1 MLSYHVVTV
10 FRIKTD
16 ELISIWSINSILRS
30 IWRPNTPKIDPF
42 FLIHFLWEIDTMSL
56 ERSEV
61 EGIAQ
66 LARLK
71 IEAADIDS
79 YATGLNN
86 ILNLVDQMQA
96 VDTTGVEPL
105 ANPLDAVQRLRVDEV
120 TEANQRELFQTLA
133 PQAEAGLYLVPKV
146 IE

>member
-1 MLSYHVVTV
+1 
-10 FRIKTD
+10 
-16 ELISIWSINSILRS
+16 
-30 IWRPNTPKIDPF
+30 
-42 FLIHFLWEIDTMSL
+42 MSL

-71 IEAADIDS
+71 IDASDIDS

-96 VDTTGVEPL
+96 VDTRGVEPL
-105 ANPLDAVQRLRVDEV
+105 ANPLDAVQRLRLDEV
-120 TEANQRELFQTLA
+120 TELNQRELFQTLA
-133 PQAEAGLYLVPKV
+133 PLAEAGFYLVPKV